1 MAPASIREAT
11 RMPRSS
17 VVEYHTIDQVKPF
30 ATLGSEISKVR
41 ERVRDTIGKRAEAL
55 RPAKVAND
63 VRDQRDKLLAK
74 LGEQTFRLIAER
86 KLQVPK
92 VLQDSV
98 EKLAALLGVQ
108 LPSQEP
114 ERPSSA
120 PSSIEGA
127 SAVASDPID
136 EPAEIDEPAVGDTTE
151 VELPRPAPAPVAR
164 HEAPARTPVQKKKPA
179 KKKTGA
185 KRRTKR

>member
-1 MAPASIREAT
+1 
-11 RMPRSS
+11 MPRSS
-17 VVEYHTIDQVKPF
+17 VVEYHTIHRVKPF

-41 ERVRDTIGKRAEAL
+41 ERVRDSIGKRADAL

-63 VRDQRDKLLAK
+63 VRDQRDRLLAK

-98 EKLAALLGVQ
+98 EKLATLLGVQ
-108 LPSQEP
+108 LPSSPSHPP
-114 ERPSSA
+114 ERPSEA
-120 PSSIEGA
+120 PTTIEGA
-127 SAVASDPID
+127 SAIASDPLD
-136 EPAEIDEPAVGDTTE
+136 EPAEVDEPAVGDATE
-151 VELPRPAPAPVAR
+151 VPMPRPATQNSRRASQPGSP
-164 HEAPARTPVQKKKPA
+164 PTKKKAA